1 MAEDRD
7 ALLQHYRRT
16 REELLSAID
25 GLSDEW
31 MTEPA
36 LDGWSVKDHLAHL
49 ALWDDIRASEVV
61 RISAG
66 HDSAWRMTDEQEEAF
81 NALGQALR
89 RALSL
94 DQVRWELA
102 TSRQRLLD
110 AISSATPRGLDG
122 SLYGEAGLRSS
133 HEAVHAGWIKR
144 WRGTEASRMRHRLP
158 CPT

>member
-7 ALLQHYRRT
+7 ALLQHYRRM
-16 REELLSAID
+16 REELLAAID
-25 GLSDEW
+25 GLSDELL
-31 MTEPA
+31 TERS

-49 ALWDDIRASEVV
+49 ALWDDIRADEVV

-66 HDSAWRMTDEQEEAF
+66 HDSAWRTTGDQDEVF
-81 NALGQALR
+81 NELGHALR
-89 RALSL
+89 LSLSL

-110 AISSATPRGLDG
+110 AIASATPRGLDG

-133 HEAVHAGWIKR
+133 HEAAHTGWIRR
-144 WRGTEASRMRHRLP
+144 WRAERGL
-158 CPT
+158 

>member
-7 ALLQHYRRT
+7 ALLRHYRQM
-16 REELLSAID
+16 REELLAAID
-25 GLSDEW
+25 GLSDELL
-31 MTEPA
+31 TEPS

-66 HDSAWRMTDEQEEAF
+66 HDSAWRMTDEQGEAY
-81 NALGQALR
+81 NALGYALR

-102 TSRQRLLD
+102 TCHQRLLD
-110 AISSATPRGLDG
+110 AIASATPRGLDA
-122 SLYGEAGLRSS
+122 SLYGEAGLRSE
-133 HEAVHAGWIKR
+133 HEAAHTGWIKR
-144 WRGTEASRMRHRLP
+144 WRTERGL
-158 CPT
+158 

>member
-1 MAEDRD
+1 MIEDRD
-7 ALLQHYRRT
+7 ALLKHYEQM
-16 REELLSAID
+16 REELLSAIH
-25 GLSDEW
+25 GLSDGL
-31 MTEPA
+31 MTEPS

-66 HDSAWRMTDEQEEAF
+66 HNSACRMTHDQDEAY
-81 NALGQALR
+81 NALGYSLRLALP
-89 RALSL
+89 L

-110 AISSATPRGLDG
+110 AISSATSRGLDA

-133 HEAVHAGWIKR
+133 HEAAHTGWIKR
-144 WRGTEASRMRHRLP
+144 WREERRI
-158 CPT
+158 